1 MNQQENWQATGMKH
15 YKDFLIRLQT
25 LDIQVKNRKT
35 ATNGEQHDVRYYNL
49 SHENPFLGA
58 SFTNE
63 LRQLKEYALTDL
75 LNLPREQIIFHLNR
89 LQDVKELFH
98 KFWDK
103 YYYSPVPVGTE
114 HLQSLLFS
122 LNLNDIFICPFLSPS
137 DRIQTDDNFIDD
149 LQDSVKHREEV
160 LTDFERAIS
169 KIIGLNKE
177 PEPASPLASV
187 RTKAVP
193 VFKESIPE
201 ELFNLIKHY
210 FTPGDQPRLQAL
222 LTTSKLTGEPLVF
235 NGAGNQLADAF
246 KQLFDANL
254 IVGCNK
260 SELENW
266 IRLNFWYR
274 DKGVQKSFTE
284 KYLQDM
290 ISSNT
295 KACQSPLFDVRRSE
309 GKLYLFALTS
319 NNKK

>member
-1 MNQQENWQATGMKH
+1 MNQQGNLQATGMKH
-15 YKDFLIRLQT
+15 YNDFLIRLQT
-25 LDIQVKNRKT
+25 LDIQIKERKT
-35 ATNGEQHDVRYYNL
+35 ATNGQQHEVRYYNL

-58 SFTNE
+58 SFMNE
-63 LRQLKEYALTDL
+63 LRQLREYALTDL
-75 LNLPREQIIFHLNR
+75 LNLPREQIIFHLLR

-103 YYYSPVPVGTE
+103 YYYSSVPVGSE
-114 HLQSLLFS
+114 HLLSLLFS

-137 DRIQTDDNFIDD
+137 DQIQADDNFIDD

-160 LTDFERAIS
+160 LKDFERAIS
-169 KIIGLNKE
+169 KIIGLSKE
-177 PEPASPLASV
+177 PEPVLTLAAV
-187 RTKAVP
+187 RTKAIP
-193 VFKESIPE
+193 VFKEDIAE
-201 ELFNLIKHY
+201 ELFTLVKHY
-210 FTPGDQPRLQAL
+210 FTPGDHPRLQEL
-222 LTTSKLTGEPLVF
+222 LATSKLTGEPLVF

-246 KQLFDANL
+246 KQLCDANL

-266 IRLNFWYR
+266 IRQNFRYR

-309 GKLYLFALTS
+309 GKLYLFSLTR